1 MLPKIVAK
9 SASRD
14 QKYASC
20 ANFKQFHFWKLQK
33 DLTWQQIIFSYQKL
47 QFTIRLHNLQRNTS
61 FMSCLNVLH
70 AINDQNVILLRAS
83 ANSLLRSSKVH
94 ILLVY
99 KQEVWPPYS
108 ALTSDW
114 VHISPQQQYIAFFSK
129 SRNPIQFHFPFL

>member
-20 ANFKQFHFWKLQK
+20 ANFKQFHFQ
-33 DLTWQQIIFSYQKL
+33 SYRK
-47 QFTIRLHNLQRNTS
+47 IRLGNKLFFRTKNYNTQ
-61 FMSCLNVLH
+61 FMYTIYRGIPHLCPDLNAL
-70 AINDQNVILLRAS
+70 NGQNVIFLRAS

-94 ILLVY
+94 IFLVY

-108 ALTSDW
+108 AHSSDW
-114 VHISPQQQYIAFFSK
+114 VHLSPQQQYIAFFSK
-129 SRNPIQFHFPFL
+129 NRNPIQFHFPFL